1 MQITN
6 MRKKSEW
13 LNRLE
18 NILFSPRLVAFVS
31 LFAIAFSLTTAI
43 TVISEHN
50 HLARFCSECKA
61 FHLEEEM
68 TCEENRKQV
77 EEKINYWKEKFD
89 KGHISEAKFQLETI
103 DYLENLPRIKWW
115 TPTKT
120 TFVKCSATEEERN
133 DR

>member
-6 MRKKSEW
+6 TRKKSEW

-31 LFAIAFSLTTAI
+31 IFAISFSLTTAI

-50 HLARFCSECKA
+50 HLARFCSEFKA

-89 KGHISEAKFQLETI
+89 KGHISEAKFHLKTI
-103 DYLENLPRIKWW
+103 DYLENLPMAK
-115 TPTKT
+115 
-120 TFVKCSATEEERN
+120 
-133 DR
+133 

>member
-1 MQITN
+1 MQTVN
-6 MRKKSEW
+6 TTKKSEW

-18 NILFSPRLVAFVS
+18 NIFLTPRLIVFVS
-31 LFAIAFSLTTAI
+31 LFAISFSLTTVI

-89 KGHISEAKFQLETI
+89 KGHISEAKFHLETI
-103 DYLENLPRIKWW
+103 DYLENLPRSK
-115 TPTKT
+115 
-120 TFVKCSATEEERN
+120 
-133 DR
+133 

>member
-1 MQITN
+1 MQTTN
-6 MRKKSEW
+6 TRKKSEW

-31 LFAIAFSLTTAI
+31 IFAISFSLTTAI

-89 KGHISEAKFQLETI
+89 NGHISEAKFHLETI
-103 DYLENLPRIKWW
+103 DYLENFPKIK
-115 TPTKT
+115 
-120 TFVKCSATEEERN
+120 
-133 DR
+133 

>member
-1 MQITN
+1 MQTLN
-6 MRKKSEW
+6 TRKKSEW

-18 NILFSPRLVAFVS
+18 NIFLTPRFVACVS
-31 LFAIAFSLTTAI
+31 AFAIGFSLMNVFI
-43 TVISEHN
+43 VVSERN

-89 KGHISEAKFQLETI
+89 KGHISEAKFHLETI
-103 DYLENLPRIKWW
+103 DYLENLPRIK
-115 TPTKT
+115 
-120 TFVKCSATEEERN
+120 
-133 DR
+133 

>member
-1 MQITN
+1 MQTLN
-6 MRKKSEW
+6 TRKKSEW

-18 NILFSPRLVAFVS
+18 TILLTPRLIVFVS
-31 LFAIAFSLTTAI
+31 LFAISFSLTNVVI
-43 TVISEHN
+43 VISEHN

-89 KGHISEAKFQLETI
+89 KGHISEAKFHLETI
-103 DYLENLPRIKWW
+103 DYLENLPRNK
-115 TPTKT
+115 
-120 TFVKCSATEEERN
+120 
-133 DR
+133 

>member
-1 MQITN
+1 MRITN

-18 NILFSPRLVAFVS
+18 TILLTPRLIAFVS
-31 LFAIAFSLTTAI
+31 FFAISFSLTTAI

-68 TCEENRKQV
+68 TCDENRKQV
-77 EEKINYWKEKFD
+77 EEKISYWKEKFD
-89 KGHISEAKFQLETI
+89 KGHISEAKFHLETI
-103 DYLENLPRIKWW
+103 DYLENLPKIKW
-115 TPTKT
+115 
-120 TFVKCSATEEERN
+120 
-133 DR
+133 